1 MDPSICEKKNFV
13 VRPFTVKLENK
24 DVVVAAVTNGM
35 QQFSNEHLTFGKID
49 VENGIPIITNSAVIE
64 KDLTWRVYIFKKQV
78 PVFRD
83 FLKPYPCILRK

>member
-1 MDPSICEKKNFV
+1 MKKKIV

-24 DVVVAAVTNGM
+24 DAAVAAVTNGM
-35 QQFSNEHLTFGKID
+35 QQFSNEHLTFDKID
-49 VENGIPIITNSAVIE
+49 IENGIPIITKSAIIE